1 MMAPGMIFILIFNI
15 IPLGGLMMAF
25 QNFLPAK
32 GLLGSKWVGLD
43 NFKFMFQLPDSRQIF
58 VNTLVI
64 AVSKM
69 LLNLLVPLVFALML
83 NAVRCKLLKRTL
95 QTIVYLPNF
104 ISWVI
109 LGSIIADIFS
119 KSGIINTL
127 LSSIGIEPIIFMGS
141 NTWFR
146 PIVVLS
152 DVWKGFGYNSIIFLA
167 ALAGIDPT
175 LYEASAIDGA
185 TKSKQLWY
193 ITLPSIVSTIV
204 LVGTLSLGNV
214 LNAGFDQIYNLYSPI
229 VYETGDVLDTYV
241 YRIGLVGRQYSFG
254 AAVGLCRSAVGMILL
269 LTANGVTKKMTGQK
283 IF

>member
-214 LNAGFDQIYNLYSPI
+214 LNAGFDQIFNLYSAS
-229 VYETGDVLDTYV
+229 VYSTGDIIDTLV
-241 YRIGLVGRQYSFG
+241 YRLGLVNQQYSLS
-254 AAVGLCRSAVGMILL
+254 ATVGFFKSVVSGILIVASYKL
-269 LTANGVTKKMTGQK
+269 ADKFAGYRL
-283 IF
+283 F

>member
-83 NAVRCKLLKRTL
+83 NAARCKLLKRTL

-141 NTWFR
+141 NNWFR
-146 PIVVLS
+146 PILFIS
-152 DVWKGFGYNSIIFLA
+152 DVW
-167 ALAGIDPT
+167 
-175 LYEASAIDGA
+175 
-185 TKSKQLWY
+185 
-193 ITLPSIVSTIV
+193 
-204 LVGTLSLGNV
+204 
-214 LNAGFDQIYNLYSPI
+214 
-229 VYETGDVLDTYV
+229 
-241 YRIGLVGRQYSFG
+241 
-254 AAVGLCRSAVGMILL
+254 
-269 LTANGVTKKMTGQK
+269 
-283 IF
+283 